1 MFFNCK
7 CLQWM
12 GWLSSCGAE
21 RRHPFLKLDSGG
33 VWNALKEEKT
43 SCMFDKC
50 RVVSNALEREAAM
63 AKTDQKKQVWDLS
76 EAEWD
81 ILRVV
86 WENDPCAAGTV
97 QESLA
102 DSRQWAY
109 STVKTMMDRMVA
121 KGLLGMTKIRNLQL
135 FTATITPAEAKRREV
150 KRTLKRAFDGAL
162 TPLVQFLVEQDE
174 FSQDDIQ
181 ALRGIVKQAEKK
193 RK

>member
-1 MFFNCK
+1 
-7 CLQWM
+7 
-12 GWLSSCGAE
+12 
-21 RRHPFLKLDSGG
+21 
-33 VWNALKEEKT
+33 
-43 SCMFDKC
+43 
-50 RVVSNALEREAAM
+50 M